1 MFMWLNYLFRIKV
14 LCLTDNETTQ
24 LKNSYS
30 RSFESIKV
38 AIWLFKDVIVF
49 KHIHPITKRTIVLR
63 PSRKIE
69 PFTRTDLDGPK

>member
-38 AIWLFKDVIVF
+38 AIWLFKDVIV
-49 KHIHPITKRTIVLR
+49 
-63 PSRKIE
+63 
-69 PFTRTDLDGPK
+69 